1 MKISKNT
8 KYDCFSSETRVK
20 LIKCLEKEKCVSDL
34 LGQCELSQSA
44 LSQHLKILKDAGF
57 IKCKREGQKQIY
69 SVANK
74 KILEMAN
81 FLLNL

>member
-1 MKISKNT
+1 MKRNGDT
-8 KYDCFSSETRVK
+8 KFDCFSSETRVK

-34 LGQCELSQSA
+34 LGHCNLSQSA

-57 IKCKREGQKQIY
+57 IKCVRDGQRQIY

-74 KILEMAN
+74 KVLSLAES
-81 FLLNL
+81 LLNL